1 MKKILFVLLC
11 CTVFVIGCNKKQQNE
26 NQDENFA
33 ANEDKVVDNSAANK
47 AVAEEIDK
55 MDIDTIQQNLGKD
68 LDLKSLP
75 QEERTV
81 FVMGYKADLKA
92 DKGSNSE
99 AINDYTK
106 ILELKEN
113 SWTYGKRGVAKSR
126 LGDLEGALADFDKAV
141 SLGDAVSWVYVERAE
156 TKWRLN
162 DKQGAIADYEKS
174 LMDEEAWKYEKIAQM
189 KREVGDNAGAD
200 VAMQK
205 AKGLSK

>member
-1 MKKILFVLLC
+1 MKKVLFMVLC

-33 ANEDKVVDNSAANK
+33 TVNSDKGIDNNTGASK
-47 AVAEEIDK
+47 AVLEEIDR
-55 MDIDTIQQNLGKD
+55 MDIDTIQQNVD
-68 LDLKSLP
+68 EDLKSLP
-75 QEERTV
+75 QDERTV
-81 FVMGYKADLKA
+81 FVMGYKADLKT
-92 DKGSNSE
+92 DKGSYPE

-106 ILELKEN
+106 VLELKEN

-126 LGDLEGALADFDKAV
+126 SGDLEGALADFDKAV

-200 VAMQK
+200 AAMQK